1 MDEDEDIDQLFDW
14 MGDTYQSDNLGSA
27 TTTVDLTQYEVT
39 FFHNKEPNGD
49 EYLDPLEVT
58 KVDGFSQS

>member
-1 MDEDEDIDQLFDW
+1 MDEDEDIDRLFDW
-14 MGDTYQSDNLGSA
+14 MGDTYQSDKLGSA
-27 TTTVDLTQYEVT
+27 TTTVDLTEYEVT

-58 KVDGFSQS
+58 KVNGSK